1 MYTLQIKENRPQL
14 EITLFR
20 ALLALA
26 ALASLVLKTNSNY
39 LINVVAALL
48 LFLLAV
54 SIDFFLVK
62 KGIKKYL
69 LLLVASAIILVSTHS
84 PIYALIFLLVGLFA
98 SNINHS
104 SQVDISTELIQVK
117 KGIFSKTYY
126 WYQFS
131 NVILKDELITLD
143 FTNNRL
149 IQLMID
155 GRVAQINE
163 AEFNDFCSGILKS
176 NQSLTD
182 PS

>member
-84 PIYALIFLLVGLFA
+84 PIYALIFLLVGLLA
-98 SNINHS
+98 SNFNHS

-163 AEFNDFCSGILKS
+163 VEFNNFCSGMLKS

>member
-69 LLLVASAIILVSTHS
+69 LLLVASTIILVSTHS
-84 PIYALIFLLVGLFA
+84 PIYALIFLLVALLA
-98 SNINHS
+98 SNFNLS
-104 SQVDISTELIQVK
+104 SQVDISSELIQVK
-117 KGIFSKTYY
+117 KGIFSKTYQ
-126 WYQFS
+126 WNEFS
-131 NVILKDELITLD
+131 NIILKDELITLD

-155 GRVAQINE
+155 GRTAQIDE
-163 AEFNDFCSGILKS
+163 AEFNDFCSSILKS
-176 NQSLTD
+176 NQPSTD
-182 PS
+182 LS

>member
-69 LLLVASAIILVSTHS
+69 LLLVVSAIILLSTHS
-84 PIYALIFLLVGLFA
+84 PIYALIFFSVGLLA
-98 SNINHS
+98 SNFNQS
-104 SQVDISTELIQVK
+104 SQVDISSELIQVK
-117 KGIFSKTYY
+117 KGIFSKTYL
-126 WYQFS
+126 WKEFS
-131 NVILKDELITLD
+131 NVVLKDELITLD

-155 GRVAQINE
+155 SRKAQINE
-163 AEFNDFCSGILKS
+163 TAFNDFCSEILKS
-176 NQSLTD
+176 NQPSTD

>member
-1 MYTLQIKENRPQL
+1 MYTLKIKENRPQL

-84 PIYALIFLLVGLFA
+84 PIYALIFLLVGLLA

-163 AEFNDFCSGILKS
+163 VEFNDFCSGMLKS

>member
-62 KGIKKYL
+62 KGIKKL
-69 LLLVASAIILVSTHS
+69 IPFLVLFYAILY
-84 PIYALIFLLVGLFA
+84 P
-98 SNINHS
+98 
-104 SQVDISTELIQVK
+104 
-117 KGIFSKTYY
+117 
-126 WYQFS
+126 
-131 NVILKDELITLD
+131 
-143 FTNNRL
+143 
-149 IQLMID
+149 
-155 GRVAQINE
+155 
-163 AEFNDFCSGILKS
+163 
-176 NQSLTD
+176 
-182 PS
+182 